1 MDNFNVNLT
10 ITDICCNNCFKCVNE
25 KTLSIFDSS
34 TLIGLQDGF
43 SLRIISVTSTR
54 VVIEIR
60 KSFVRLIRFTYI
72 NSETNI
78 CLPCSECCQDHILKI
93 KINSIITN

>member
-10 ITDICCNNCFKCVNE
+10 IIDICCTKCTKCVNE
-25 KTLSIFDSS
+25 KTTSISDPS
-34 TLIGLQDGF
+34 TLVPLFDGY
-43 SLRIISVTSTR
+43 SLRILSVSPTR

-60 KSFVRLIRFTYI
+60 KSFVRLIRFVYI

-78 CLPCSECCQDHILKI
+78 CLPSSECCLEHIGKI
-93 KINSIITN
+93 KINSIVTN